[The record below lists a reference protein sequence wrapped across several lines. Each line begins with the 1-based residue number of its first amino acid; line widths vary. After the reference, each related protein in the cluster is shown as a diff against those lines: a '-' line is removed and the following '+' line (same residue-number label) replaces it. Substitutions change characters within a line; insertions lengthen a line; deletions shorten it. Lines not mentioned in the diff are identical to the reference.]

1 MKKKIVI
8 VSIFVAL
15 MLITAIVFLVSA
27 IESYRYDMDPANG
40 VDIMEGMGA
49 AMLLVVGGFI
59 LLYELDLFYTVYYFF
74 VKPKTKAKTI
84 LNIFSHLG
92 ILLVLFSLFTNV
104 LREFLCKYV
113 SDIFRE
119 EIIITISLL
128 FIYVILRMVY
138 VCVVVCGSSVER
150 RES

>member
-8 VSIFVAL
+8 VSIFAAL
-15 MLITAIVFLVSA
+15 VLITAIVFLVSA

-74 VKPKTKAKTI
+74 VKPKTKAKTV

-92 ILLVLFSLFTNV
+92 ILLVLFS
-104 LREFLCKYV
+104 
-113 SDIFRE
+113 
-119 EIIITISLL
+119 
-128 FIYVILRMVY
+128 FIVKT
-138 VCVVVCGSSVER
+138 CSVGL
-150 RES
+150 